1 MSAPGNTLPEARGLL
16 IGGEHVEIPGLT
28 VIGPG
33 DVPWAKLSPRDYRK
47 RPAGAWVR
55 QIIVHTTKGVWPQPI
70 LAGAGPGGR
79 DKNVAD
85 YWSTSDESGG
95 AHLVIDNDGSVLCL
109 CDLALD
115 AAYHATTSNMWS
127 IGIEMYQEPG
137 GGGIYERV
145 LETTAFLV
153 GWLCQRFGIAFQIP
167 RRTYNN
173 DAIDRMKFDGGP
185 DMVGVFGHRDNA
197 WDFLRKTSSR
207 GRGDPGDEVYRRL
220 ERAGAEPL
228 DFQARE
234 DLAVWKRRQLALN
247 ALGEHLTVDGIAGPA
262 TMAACRR
269 HGRPA

>member
-1 MSAPGNTLPEARGLL
+1 MNAEATGLL
-16 IGGEHVEIPGLT
+16 IGGKHVPIEGLT

-55 QIIVHTTKGVWPQPI
+55 QIIVHTTKGDWPQTI
-70 LAGAGPGGR
+70 LPGAGPGGR

-95 AHLVIDNDGSVLCL
+95 AQLVVDSDGSVLCL
-109 CDLALD
+109 ADLALD

-127 IGIEMYQEPG
+127 IGIEMYQEQ
-137 GGGIYERV
+137 GGGIYDRV
-145 LETTAFLV
+145 LETTTFLV
-153 GWLCQRFGIAFQIP
+153 RWLCDRFRIAFQFP

-197 WDFLRKTSSR
+197 WDFHRKTSSR
-207 GRGDPGDEVYRRL
+207 GRGDPGDEIYRRL
-220 ERAGAEPL
+220 ELAGAEGF

-234 DLAVWKRRQLALN
+234 DIAVWRRRQQWLN
-247 ALGEHLTVDGIAGPA
+247 GQGEQLVVDGIAGPA
-262 TMAACRR
+262 TITAVRR
-269 HGRPA
+269 YAHVPR